1 MFSPSSAP
9 EIRLHRLASQ
19 LYDLGRYGLFQFVR
33 EVTAASSAAIDILE
47 TYARLDPALV
57 HAYGVESPT
66 LWRVK

>member
-47 TYARLDPALV
+47 TYARLDPAITN
-57 HAYGVESPT
+57 AYGVECPKV
-66 LWRVK
+66 WRVR

>member
-1 MFSPSSAP
+1 MYSQS
-9 EIRLHRLASQ
+9 EIRLRHLTSQ
-19 LYDLGRYGLFQFVR
+19 LHDLGDYALYQFIR
-33 EVTAASSAAIDILE
+33 QVTAASSAAIDILE